1 MSTKKEIFS
10 EEALSRLRSPEQ
22 LDSLF
27 RVTQPVT
34 WMALAMLCLLAASIV
49 LWSIYGVL
57 SESVTAVGLII
68 DSAGVVNVY
77 HDAGGK
83 LAEVLVRPGMK
94 VKKGDV
100 VARLSQPSMV
110 NDIVASRQSI
120 PMSSN
125 RQQVESGV
133 SNFDSMVNK
142 WYQSTTIVS
151 EYDGIVAEVAVNEG
165 DVVGAGST
173 VICTIRRD
181 QDRDDVSALMYVPI
195 DAGKK
200 VSVGMVVRL
209 TPSGSDANQDGS
221 LMGVVR
227 GVSQYPSS
235 SAGIVKNIGN
245 ADVAQWIVQQ
255 LGGAAV
261 EVRVDLVRD
270 PKSESGYLWSSIVG
284 NHPRVSAGSSCTG
297 VIVVKRTPPLEK
309 VFLKLSQ
316 WLRNS

>member
-1 MSTKKEIFS
+1 MKKEIFS
-10 EEALSRLRSPEQ
+10 EESLSRLRSPEQ

-34 WMALAMLCLLAASIV
+34 WMALTMLCLLAASIA
-49 LWSIYGVL
+49 LWSVYGVL
-57 SESVTAVGLII
+57 SESVGAVGMIV

-77 HDAGGK
+77 HDVGGK
-83 LAEVLVRPGMK
+83 LSEVLVRPGMR

-100 VARLSQPSMV
+100 VARLSQPSIMS
-110 NDIVASRQSI
+110 DIVTSRRNI
-120 PMSSN
+120 PMSSS
-125 RQQVESGV
+125 RQQVESGIA
-133 SNFDSMVNK
+133 NFDAAVNK
-142 WYQSTTIVS
+142 WYQSTAVIS
-151 EYDGIVAEVAVNEG
+151 EYNGVVSEVAVNEG
-165 DVVGAGST
+165 SVVGPGST

-181 QDRDDVSALMYVPI
+181 QERDDVSALMYVPI
-195 DAGKK
+195 NAGKK
-200 VSVGMVVRL
+200 VKTGMVARL
-209 TPSGSDANQDGS
+209 APSGADAAEDGS

-227 GVSQYPSS
+227 GVSPYPAS
-235 SAGIVKNIGN
+235 SAGIMKNIGN
-245 ADVAQWIVQQ
+245 ADVIQWITQQ
-255 LGGAAV
+255 LGGAVV

-284 NHPRVSAGSSCTG
+284 NHPKVSAGSSCTG